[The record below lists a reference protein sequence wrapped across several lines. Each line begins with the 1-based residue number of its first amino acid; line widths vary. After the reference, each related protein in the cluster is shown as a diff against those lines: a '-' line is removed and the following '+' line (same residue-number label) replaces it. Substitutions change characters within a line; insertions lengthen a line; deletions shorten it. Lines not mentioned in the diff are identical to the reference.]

1 MDKARSTG
9 VLASTFILGAQSTGA
24 RRSSRPASVAT
35 HGYFFGART
44 MMTKTAQ
51 PGAEPANVFEDRA
64 VTGQWRVEWFDDDG
78 HCELEIFDG
87 PSARRDALRYAM
99 RTYGHFREVQL
110 EPYST

>member
-1 MDKARSTG
+1 
-9 VLASTFILGAQSTGA
+9 
-24 RRSSRPASVAT
+24 
-35 HGYFFGART
+35 

-78 HCELEIFDG
+78 HCELEVFTG
-87 PSARRDALRYAM
+87 PTARRDALRYAM

-110 EPYST
+110 EPQN